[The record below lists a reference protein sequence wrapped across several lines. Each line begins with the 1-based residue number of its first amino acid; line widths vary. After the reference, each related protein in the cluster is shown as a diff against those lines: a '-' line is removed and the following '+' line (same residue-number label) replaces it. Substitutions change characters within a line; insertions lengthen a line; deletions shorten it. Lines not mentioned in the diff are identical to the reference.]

1 MNDLAPPVDRRNSQS
16 AAPLVFPAAPIPGQS
31 IAEVILEAAAD
42 NCYRTAGHVISAAG
56 IDYRGDPSIF
66 ARARGREEDLAITLR
81 MPDQVEL
88 LRSISPNPVA
98 GRPGWSDFFGV
109 PLRNIHRDMK
119 RRRVSPRRLAR
130 SLHLKAIWSVRVLSF
145 DPLTKELLLDRCPEC
160 GRRPTYLRTYGIQHC
175 EFCVQSDEDGFPS
188 GKVDFRDFPQ
198 PLVEVD
204 DAEGLDF
211 VVGLID
217 PERTSLRDFTGDLH
231 ADFANF
237 GAGDLFELTVAT
249 ACALTTSP
257 SWKATTLDRPS
268 RQGDYARFTP
278 DVLSKAA
285 RMLLDWPDGFHRV
298 AAEVREGAKDRTGH
312 YGVRKELGPLVAL
325 GMDANLRPEIQ
336 RLIKHRITLDMG
348 ITSGVANTVRRAE
361 HRYSST
367 YIPIQKAAQEYG
379 VTRRAISR
387 LVKRKSVR
395 AMKVSD
401 AVKAPVL
408 VDSQQLAEMIGSRI
422 FGMPSQSVAVELGIP
437 RACLRSLAEAGF
449 LVRLEPGPL
458 THRSGDYYLNDSVD
472 ELRRRCEVMAVDG
485 PPPAGWVRITK
496 AVNRLGLADANPWPE
511 IVAGILGGQ
520 IKIWRVEGRLT
531 ALMTSHAVK
540 DVRELALNASHERQ
554 RVDDDIVFTQVEAAD
569 FLKTT
574 SVRVNGLIRLGL
586 LCPQPTVIN
595 LKEFAAKFVLTAEIS
610 EQFASRGR
618 RLRWRDV
625 PTLLRASGVEP
636 VTSLNGKAGLVWQRS
651 EVDRIIA
658 REGARAVN

>member
-1 MNDLAPPVDRRNSQS
+1 MNDLASHFDRKGFRS
-16 AAPLVFPAAPIPGQS
+16 AVPLVFPAVPIPGQS

-66 ARARGREEDLAITLR
+66 ARARGREEELATTLR
-81 MPDQVEL
+81 MPDQVDL

-109 PLRNIHRDMK
+109 PLRNVHRDMK
-119 RRRVSPRRLAR
+119 RRRVSPRSLAR

-160 GRRPTYLRTYGIQHC
+160 GRRPTYLRTYGVQYC
-175 EFCVQSDEDGFPS
+175 EFCVQSDEDGFPC

-198 PLVEVD
+198 PVVEVD
-204 DAEGLDF
+204 DVEGLDF

-217 PERTSLRDFTGDLH
+217 PEGKGIPHSHGRLH
-231 ADFANF
+231 EELAEF

-249 ACALTTSP
+249 ACALTTSS
-257 SWKATTLDRPS
+257 SWSASTLDRPS
-268 RQGDYARFTP
+268 RQDEYARFTP
-278 DVLSKAA
+278 EVLAKAA
-285 RMLLDWPDGFHRV
+285 RMLLDWPDGFHRI
-298 AAEVREGAKDRTGH
+298 AAEVRATAKDRAGH

-325 GMDANLRPEIQ
+325 GMDANLQPRVQ

-361 HRYSST
+361 HRFSST
-367 YIPIQKAAQEYG
+367 FIPIQQAAQEYG

-387 LVKRKSVR
+387 LVKRRSVR

-408 VDSQQLAEMIGSRI
+408 VDSLQLAEIIGSRI

-437 RACLRSLAEAGF
+437 RACLRSLADAGF

-458 THRSGDYYLNDSVD
+458 AHRSGDYYLKDSVD
-472 ELRRRCEVMAVDG
+472 ELRRRCEMMAADE
-485 PPPAGWVRITK
+485 PRPEGWVRITK

-511 IVAGILGGQ
+511 IVAGILGGG

-540 DVRELALNASHERQ
+540 DLLELTLNASREGHRYEND
-554 RVDDDIVFTQVEAAD
+554 VVFTQAEAAD
-569 FLKTT
+569 FLNITA
-574 SVRVNGLIRLGL
+574 VQVNGLIRLGL
-586 LCPQPTVIN
+586 LSPRPTVVEM
-595 LKEFAAKFVLTAEIS
+595 KEFRAKFVLTAEVA
-610 EQFASRGR
+610 ERFASSGR
-618 RLRWRDV
+618 KLRWRDV
-625 PTLLRASGVEP
+625 PSLLRTSGVAP
-636 VTSLNGKAGLVWQRS
+636 AATMDGKVGLVWRRAEVEAAILRS
-651 EVDRIIA
+651 AAPSR
-658 REGARAVN
+658 